1 MLFFTGESRPE
12 SESVESESLPGRFLG
27 LLEDDADEDDDDP
40 DADDEDEDDDDP
52 DADEDDEDDDDEE
65 EADNVL

>member
-40 DADDEDEDDDDP
+40 DADDEDDDP
-52 DADEDDEDDDDEE
+52 DADEDDDDEE
-65 EADNVL
+65 DADNVL

>member
-12 SESVESESLPGRFLG
+12 SESVESEYSHRRFLG
-27 LLEDDADEDDDDP
+27 LLEDDADEDDDDDP
-40 DADDEDEDDDDP
+40 DADEEDDDDDDP
-52 DADEDDEDDDDEE
+52 DADEDDDDEE